1 VRNAAVRRVRLRCA
15 SCNAIVCSYSS
26 VVGTSAVT
34 GHKGLRNIA
43 SAGENR
49 YTFTCPSK
57 RCGRRMTLRGQ
68 RLAAAAMSA
77 ADAGRKDLSLA
88 DLA

>member
-1 VRNAAVRRVRLRCA
+1 VSNGPVRKVRLRCA

-26 VVGTSAVT
+26 VVGIPAVT
-34 GHKGLRNIA
+34 GHKGLGNIA
-43 SAGENR
+43 RAGENR

-68 RLAAAAMSA
+68 RLAAAVMSA
-77 ADAGRKDLSLA
+77 ADAGRKDVSLS